1 MSQLTYKRKEVTFTY
16 EGNGY
21 GGARFIEKWT
31 EKVWAV
37 YSGDRRLGYIKKD
50 EDLHEWFFYFN
61 PNTDYFCG
69 GFTLA
74 EVKENLERLYDR
86 LLQEWG
92 EHYVDELISRYMR
105 AKDNLLDHT
114 QELHDGMYYDI
125 QGYCEELPEDVD
137 LECLEKQVKTAE
149 KLLECYRNLEYTY
162 C

>member
-1 MSQLTYKRKEVTFTY
+1 MSELTYKREEVTFTY
-16 EGNGY
+16 
-21 GGARFIEKWT
+21 GGARIIERWT
-31 EKVWAV
+31 EKVWSV

-61 PNTDYFCG
+61 PNTNYFCG
-69 GFTLA
+69 GFTLG

-86 LLQEWG
+86 LLQEWR

-114 QELHDGMYYDI
+114 QELHDGMHWDI
-125 QGYCEELPEDVD
+125 QGYCEEMPEDVN
-137 LECLEKQVKTAE
+137 LEDLEKQVKTAE